1 MDGSACLFNMHQ
13 YGCLIT
19 VCTYQGDIWMD
30 GHINSGGQLVVDS
43 HAPQIMQDEVKI
55 MIYAISYIYN

>member
-1 MDGSACLFNMHQ
+1 
-13 YGCLIT
+13 
-19 VCTYQGDIWMD
+19 MD

-55 MIYAISYIYN
+55 MIYAISYTYNLYKAPHHPRHHLHQSPNH